1 MDGITDSVHE
11 SVQTLGD
18 GEEQGSL
25 AHCSAWGHKE
35 SDMTEQLN
43 NSVSCVRAHSVVSDS
58 VTPWTVARQAPLSMG
73 FSRQEYW
80 SGLPFPPPRDLP
92 DPRIEPPSPEALA
105 LASRFFTTEPR
116 EARLLLQKSLKERE
130 RERKRNIELSDAS
143 LER

>member
-25 AHCSAWGHKE
+25 ARCSAWGHKE
-35 SDMTEQLN
+35 SDMTERLN
-43 NSVSCVRAHSVVSDS
+43 NRVLCVRAHSVMSDS

-73 FSRQEYW
+73 FSRQQYW

-92 DPRIEPPSPEALA
+92 DTRIEPSSLEALA
-105 LASRFFTTEPR
+105 LASRFFTTEPPGSPVAVI
-116 EARLLLQKSLKERE
+116 EVIK
-130 RERKRNIELSDAS
+130 RKREGEKEEHRA
-143 LER
+143 E